1 MSFWICSPLGKLFLS
16 FHLVL
21 VMTSRF
27 VASKV
32 ATNGDARGDRTAGE
46 AFVHNGMLPP
56 FDPSYFVCL
65 GTQTLVSV
73 ATEI

>member
-1 MSFWICSPLGKLFLS
+1 
-16 FHLVL
+16 
-21 VMTSRF
+21 MTSRF

-46 AFVHNGMLPP
+46 AFVRNGMLPP

-65 GTQTLVSV
+65 GTQTLFSV

>member
-1 MSFWICSPLGKLFLS
+1 
-16 FHLVL
+16 
-21 VMTSRF
+21 MTSRF

-32 ATNGDARGDRTAGE
+32 ATNGNARGDRTAGE

-73 ATEI
+73 AAEI